1 MELDVSRLGQSAPLP
16 PYRAVLAVDMEKFS
30 RSRPRHQQIVGEV
43 IPQVL
48 QEALIRAGM
57 ARVWEDA
64 RFPRHGGDG
73 YVLGA
78 DPEHLPFLLS
88 PFLETLQTVLEEV
101 QPQLAVFDR
110 ELRMRLRASIDVGP
124 LPDTGGRSAIDAMG
138 EAMIT
143 THRLLDSDPVKRELA
158 TSHPDTTLLAAII
171 SRRVYEDVV
180 LGGFASVN
188 ESRWRPVHVNL
199 PDKEY
204 RAEGYLF
211 VPTPSWTSAI
221 GEDSEPVQ
229 DGSDRRG
236 APEDTSQRRPAADQ
250 NAAAPGTASSIGTN
264 HGQAI
269 QTGVLNGGV
278 TFGSDPGER

>member
-1 MELDVSRLGQSAPLP
+1 MELDVSRLGQSVPLP

-30 RSRPRHQQIVGEV
+30 RSRPRHQQIIGDA

-48 QEALIRAGM
+48 QEALTRAGM

-64 RFPRHGGDG
+64 RFPRHSGDG

-78 DPEHLPFLLS
+78 DPEHLPLLIS
-88 PFLETLQTVLEEV
+88 PFLETLQAVLEEV

-110 ELRMRLRASIDVGP
+110 ALRLRLRASIDVGP

-158 TSHPDTTLLAAII
+158 TSHPDTTLVAAII

-188 ESRWRPVHVNL
+188 ESRWRPVHVDL

-211 VPTPSWTSAI
+211 VPTPSRATAT
-221 GEDSEPVQ
+221 GEDPEPAQ
-229 DGSDRRG
+229 DGADRRG
-236 APEDTSQRRPAADQ
+236 AGADTSARRPVGGQDPAV
-250 NAAAPGTASSIGTN
+250 PGVASSIGTN

-269 QTGVLNGGV
+269 QAGVLNGGA
-278 TFGSDPGER
+278 TFGSGPGER